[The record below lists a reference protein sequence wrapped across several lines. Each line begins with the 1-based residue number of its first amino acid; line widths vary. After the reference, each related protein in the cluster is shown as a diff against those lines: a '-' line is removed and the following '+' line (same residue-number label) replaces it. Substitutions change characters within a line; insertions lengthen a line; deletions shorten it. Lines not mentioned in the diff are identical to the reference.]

1 MDYTHTEINELFLQF
16 HSIHRYEER
25 LKLYDTHFN
34 ILPFTLPEFETNLY
48 TFFSTNHLSQFEN
61 LLRMERRS
69 NEMLQKTFVFG
80 IDFYTFNIK
89 PTTAHCI
96 TFNNY
101 IISRFLQAGTQLKQR
116 IQGELDLIRESA
128 SPVKMML
135 ATVNDMLA
143 MLKSKAASDNRRC
156 LSTQFTLVFLKG
168 LTDYSANGMPVISPK
183 KKKIIELYLY
193 TQGVIYGEYIQLLK
207 KHALFQV
214 TQESDMPRLCTL
226 DPEKKISLLKELG
239 LIEAIR
245 KKYPFLNKS
254 DLDKKI
260 EEIIFFVTGE
270 RMHITTI
277 YK

>member
-25 LKLYDTHFN
+25 LKFYDTHFN
-34 ILPFTLPEFETNLY
+34 ILPFTLPDFETDLF
-48 TFFSTNHLSQFEN
+48 TFFSANHLLQFEN
-61 LLRMERRS
+61 LLRIERKS
-69 NEMLQKTFVFG
+69 SELLQKTFVFG
-80 IDFYTFNIK
+80 KDIYNFNIK
-89 PTTAHCI
+89 PATAHCI

-116 IQGELDLIRESA
+116 MQGELDLIKEIS
-128 SPVKMML
+128 SPVKTML
-135 ATVNDMLA
+135 TTVNDMLA

-168 LTDYSANGMPVISPK
+168 LTDYSSNGMPVISHK

-193 TQGVIYGEYIQLLK
+193 TQGIIYGEYIQLLK
-207 KHALFQV
+207 KHVLFQM
-214 TQESDMPRLCTL
+214 TQESDMPRLCAL

-245 KKYPFLNKS
+245 KKYPFLNKT

-260 EEIIFFVTGE
+260 EEIIFLVTGE